1 MFGRFFDTTEVD
13 QFADWIISEFK
24 RELPPARNPP
34 AKNVGDRANK
44 LDQVIANRTLDFVK
58 TAKLNFYKKAHLAAR
73 VRDGMT
79 ANGYSETFVKSISY
93 DLLNRLQKAKR

>member
-1 MFGRFFDTTEVD
+1 MFRRFFDTTEVD

-24 RELPPARNPP
+24 RQLPPVRNPP

-44 LDQVIANRTLDFVK
+44 LDQVIANRTLEFVK
-58 TAKLNFYKKAHLAAR
+58 TAKLNVYKKAHLASR

>member
-1 MFGRFFDTTEVD
+1 MLRRFFDTTEVD
-13 QFADWIISEFK
+13 QFAEWIIGEFK

-44 LDQVIANRTLDFVK
+44 LDQAIAKRTLEFVK
-58 TAKLNFYKKAHLAAR
+58 TARLNFYKKAHLAAR

-93 DLLNRLQKAKR
+93 DLLNRLQQAKR